1 MGTLAKRVSDPR
13 WHSFSRPLPL
23 RDEPFAAALGGYMP
37 RWPIAAVIL
46 SLSIALLPGG
56 ARNAH
61 GQFVLTSTNELGL
74 GSGPWM
80 ANPGEFDFYETLDIP
95 LVALGGHNGG
105 VAYGISDTSNLI
117 DLTGAGEITVG
128 PLGHDIL
135 SLAFQ
140 TDGPSTVFGTSY
152 QDLYAINLSTAATT
166 LIGHMGNF
174 AESGL
179 IGTAIGYADTL
190 FLAEQNG
197 APMSSLY
204 TVDKT
209 TGLASLVGPIGFAV
223 TSLFDENDGLNEALY
238 GFTPDGKIILIN
250 SLTGAGTF
258 LANET
263 TSPNS
268 NGLLTGVIIGA
279 SSDALAPEPSSLIL
293 AAFGGLALLAHCWRK

>member
-1 MGTLAKRVSDPR
+1 
-13 WHSFSRPLPL
+13 
-23 RDEPFAAALGGYMP
+23 MP
-37 RWPIAAVIL
+37 NWTIAAVIL
-46 SLSIALLPGG
+46 SLLIAALPGG
-56 ARNAH
+56 ASNAH
-61 GQFVLTSTNELGL
+61 AQFVLTSTNELGIDS
-74 GSGPWM
+74 SGGGPSV
-80 ANPGEFDFYETLDIP
+80 GRYQLFESLDVP

-105 VAYGISDTSNLI
+105 VLYGISDTSTLINLSGGS
-117 DLTGAGEITVG
+117 DHAVG
-128 PLGHDIL
+128 SLGQGIL
-135 SLAFQ
+135 SLAFL
-140 TDGPSTVFGTSY
+140 TDGASTVFGASY

-179 IGTAIGYADTL
+179 ISTAISFDTL
-190 FLAEQNG
+190 YLAEQNG
-197 APMSSLY
+197 APTSSLY
-204 TVDKT
+204 TVDQT

-223 TSLFDENDGLNEALY
+223 TSLYEGVFGGLY
-238 GFTPDGKIILIN
+238 GFTADGKVITFN
-250 SLTGAGTF
+250 PVTGAGTF